1 MASAADN
8 LAKRLAAGE
17 IHKVKVYDKA
27 APQQRPVMQ
36 PVPEQQRTQERAAPV
51 R

>member
-1 MASAADN
+1 MAAAADS

-17 IHKVKVYDKA
+17 VHKVKVYDKA
-27 APQQRPVMQ
+27 APQQRPVVR
-36 PVPEQQRTQERAAPV
+36 PAPEQQRARERAAPI